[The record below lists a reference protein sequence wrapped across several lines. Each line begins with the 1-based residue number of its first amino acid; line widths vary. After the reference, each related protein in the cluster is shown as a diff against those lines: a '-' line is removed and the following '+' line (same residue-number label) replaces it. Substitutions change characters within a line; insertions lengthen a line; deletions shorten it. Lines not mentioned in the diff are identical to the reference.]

1 MDDREVVAAIAA
13 GDRAGIATAYDKYAA
28 GLYGYCHWMLGGP
41 ADAAEALRDTFAAAL
56 GNLPEAPEP
65 RPWLYALARN
75 ECQRRLVTTSPV
87 RGEEADPTDQRTDTA
102 DQPID
107 VDQPP
112 DATLQFRAVR
122 ELADVPEPP
131 DATLQF
137 RAVRE
142 LADVPEPPDAT
153 LQFRA
158 VPKLADVPEPPDAT
172 LQFRAV
178 PKLADV
184 PEPPDATLQ
193 FRAVRELADVP
204 QPPDATLQ
212 FNAVRPPSDTADRL
226 TGANGDRGQAEL
238 RPLIRTVLAG
248 LEPGEREVIEL
259 SLRHDLYDTDLATAL
274 GESWSQ
280 AHALTSRAR
289 GHLEKDLGALLVAHI
304 GREDCPV
311 LGTLLPGWDGQ
322 LTEQTH
328 LLVDRHIEQCE
339 ICACHRRAALR
350 PAVLSGLPPLAALPP
365 RLRDDVLGRC
375 SPAAVDTP
383 PSQPSASTTRFA
395 RWSAA
400 IKAISWDSIRSR
412 PGAATAATAIML
424 WLAAAVSV
432 TVLTLTG
439 SHSAHALVTR
449 PSVSARPNTPPA
461 TTTHVAA
468 RPTTPPTTRTA
479 AAARPSP
486 TGSQP
491 YLVPSAGPSTTASSV
506 EPSSA
511 SPSPSPSK
519 SPSPSPSKSPSPSP
533 SRSVSPSP

>member
-13 GDRAGIATAYDKYAA
+13 GDRAGMAMAYDKYAA

-41 ADAAEALRDTFAAAL
+41 AGAAEVLRDTFAAVL
-56 GNLPEAPEP
+56 GNLAEAPEL
-65 RPWLYALARN
+65 RRWLYAVARN

-87 RGEEADPTDQRTDTA
+87 RGEEADPTDQWADTA

-122 ELADVPEPP
+122 ELADEPP
-131 DATLQF
+131 PPDTTLQF

-142 LADVPEPPDAT
+142 LADEPP
-153 LQFRA
+153 
-158 VPKLADVPEPPDAT
+158 PPDT
-172 LQFRAV
+172 
-178 PKLADV
+178 
-184 PEPPDATLQ
+184 TLQ
-193 FRAVRELADVP
+193 FRAVR
-204 QPPDATLQ
+204 
-212 FNAVRPPSDTADRL
+212 PPSGAADRL

-238 RPLIRTVLAG
+238 RLLIRTVLTE

-280 AHALTSRAR
+280 AHALISRAR
-289 GHLEKDLGALLVAHI
+289 GHLEKDLGALLVAHT

-311 LGTLLPGWDGQ
+311 LGTLLADWDGQ

-328 LLVDRHIEQCE
+328 LLVDRHIGQCE
-339 ICACHRRAALR
+339 ICTSHRRAALR
-350 PAVLSGLPPLAALPP
+350 PAVLSGLPLLAVLPP
-365 RLRDDVLGRC
+365 RLRDDVLGHC

-383 PSQPSASTTRFA
+383 TSQPSASTARFE

-449 PSVSARPNTPPA
+449 PSVSARPNTPAAA
-461 TTTHVAA
+461 TTHAAA

-479 AAARPSP
+479 AAATPSP
-486 TGSQP
+486 AGSQP
-491 YLVPSAGPSTTASSV
+491 YLVPSAGPSTTVGSV
-506 EPSSA
+506 GPSSA
-511 SPSPSPSK
+511 SPSPSRTPSKSPSPSPSK

-533 SRSVSPSP
+533 SPSRSASPLPSVPA